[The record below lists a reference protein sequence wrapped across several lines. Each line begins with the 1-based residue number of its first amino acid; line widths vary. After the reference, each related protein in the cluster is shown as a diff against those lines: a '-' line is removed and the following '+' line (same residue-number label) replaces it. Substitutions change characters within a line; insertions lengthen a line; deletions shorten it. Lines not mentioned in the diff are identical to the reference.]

1 MAEAQAGHRL
11 RETSLLPILF
21 CRRRRADPLWRAP
34 GGVPGDACQLTIV
47 MKASYE
53 MALFLGGQVGTHEPI
68 VMVW

>member
-1 MAEAQAGHRL
+1 MQTPCGGLPEAYQEMLAN
-11 RETSLLPILF
+11 S
-21 CRRRRADPLWRAP
+21 
-34 GGVPGDACQLTIV
+34 TIV

>member
-1 MAEAQAGHRL
+1 MAEAQATACVRHLSCPFCFVDAGVQ
-11 RETSLLPILF
+11 TPCGGLPEAYQEML
-21 CRRRRADPLWRAP
+21 ANS
-34 GGVPGDACQLTIV
+34 TIV